1 MNAYH
6 RPPADPDRLLAAPA
20 CPRCNGKMERI
31 RRRFLDRVASLV
43 VPVRRY
49 RCPHFSCQW
58 EGLLRRRRRAEAA
71 PV

>member
-6 RPPADPDRLLAAPA
+6 RTPDDPDRLPAAPA
-20 CPRCNGKMERI
+20 CPRCTSKMERI

-58 EGLLRRRRRAEAA
+58 EGLRRRRRAEPASA
-71 PV
+71 